1 MDPFPDEGEVMDPG
15 VSPQDLSGRTSQQ
28 DLNRSNNGAISKH
41 KDKDK
46 HRGKDKDKDK
56 DRTLLM
62 FIFRETSNTVHKMY
76 FVKYQF

>member
-46 HRGKDKDKDK
+46 DRGKDKDKDK
-56 DRTLLM
+56 YKDRVHRRPIICY
-62 FIFRETSNTVHKMY
+62 IFKKEGVQG
-76 FVKYQF
+76 YQL

>member
-41 KDKDK
+41 NKNLA
-46 HRGKDKDKDK
+46 GI
-56 DRTLLM
+56 
-62 FIFRETSNTVHKMY
+62 IFWETTNTVTPPDTI
-76 FVKYQF
+76 

>member
-46 HRGKDKDKDK
+46 DKDRGKDKDK
-56 DRTLLM
+56 
-62 FIFRETSNTVHKMY
+62 
-76 FVKYQF
+76 